1 MPDIDHAQRAIN
13 RVIWQYRKDFNFDP
27 TDFETSDGSLLETSD
42 GGVFATSEVERTA
55 FQEWMRILPVI
66 VQEKIEKPTHVI
78 RDILDIDAREG
89 AQLDIIGRI
98 VQQPRRGQSDANY
111 RILIK
116 SKIYKNASDALVD
129 SIIRAVEVITGSGSV
144 RMDDGQDGSF
154 RIIFDST
161 LSDDLVMLLS
171 TFEIVPRP
179 QGIEFDG
186 FAANSTDTPL
196 RLDGVNETGD
206 KDLNGLAELN
216 HSEGGTLAELYGVD

>member
-1 MPDIDHAQRAIN
+1 MPDIDHVQRAIN

-42 GGVFATSEVERTA
+42 GGVLATSEVERTA

-66 VQEKIEKPTHVI
+66 VQGKIEKPTHVI

-129 SIIRAVEVITGSGSV
+129 SIVRAVEEVTGVGVITLN
-144 RMDDGQDGSF
+144 DAQDGTF
-154 RIIFDST
+154 RITFDSA
-161 LSDDLVMLLS
+161 LSDDLTTLLT
-171 TFEIVPRP
+171 TFDLVPRP
-179 QGIEFDG
+179 QGIEFEG
-186 FAANSTDTPL
+186 FVAYSTNTPL
-196 RLDGVNETGD
+196 RLDGIGETGD
-206 KDLNGLAELN
+206 KTLNGLAELN
-216 HSEGGTLAELYGVD
+216 YSEGGTLSELYGVQ